1 MADLLE
7 IYQELKNKKWV
18 NLSHQIK
25 EDSPH
30 FPALPALG
38 EERYF
43 YFKRW
48 FPCAAVFGSWSVWY
62 SY

>member
-25 EDSPH
+25 EDWRRKI
-30 FPALPALG
+30 FLL
-38 EERYF
+38 
-43 YFKRW
+43 
-48 FPCAAVFGSWSVWY
+48 
-62 SY
+62 

>member
-30 FPALPALG
+30 FPALPAL
-38 EERYF
+38 EKKDIF
-43 YFKRW
+43 SKRW
-48 FPCAAVFGSWSVWY
+48 FPCTAVFCSWSVWY